1 MTRNV
6 NVYQDLAD
14 LVMAYVAST
23 PDIFL
28 EFDLEFVD
36 IDLLE
41 PESDELFRFEVV
53 YDAGE
58 GNEVLVIAEGEVNFE
73 FDLNLRIL
81 EV

>member
-1 MTRNV
+1 MRTI

-14 LVMAYVAST
+14 LVMSYVAST

-28 EFDLEFVD
+28 SFDLGSID

-53 YDAGE
+53 YDTGE
-58 GNEVLVIAEGEVNFE
+58 GDDVLVIAEGEVDHE
-73 FDLNLRIL
+73 FVLNLRIL
-81 EV
+81 EE